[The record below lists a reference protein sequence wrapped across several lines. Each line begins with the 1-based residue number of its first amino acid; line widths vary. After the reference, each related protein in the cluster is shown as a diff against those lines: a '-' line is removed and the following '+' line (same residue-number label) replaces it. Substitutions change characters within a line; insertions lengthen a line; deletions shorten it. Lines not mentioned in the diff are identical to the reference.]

1 MGASEFLC
9 PLTNISQCALTE
21 TDDNLVMLIYNP
33 LTRPISKMIRFPV
46 VNANIKIFDGQ
57 TNEEI
62 YKEFIPIGQF
72 IVNIPGRDSKSEYD
86 VVFEANNIPP
96 LGYKT
101 YYLEKSESVFHDQI
115 LQVKKLDSFEDVDIY
130 ANIGYYQGSGQ
141 EPQPSGAYIFRY

>member
-1 MGASEFLC
+1 M
-9 PLTNISQCALTE
+9 
-21 TDDNLVMLIYNP
+21 
-33 LTRPISKMIRFPV
+33 R
-46 VNANIKIFDGQ
+46 
-57 TNEEI
+57 
-62 YKEFIPIGQF
+62 
-72 IVNIPGRDSKSEYD
+72 D